1 MDSKTRSTAYWCS
14 AIITNDLYN
23 AKALFCWSG
32 LKGESVWVKP
42 IIGLGET
49 YARSGT
55 DDLPI
60 LNCYFLFCSIGD
72 KEQVL

>member
-42 IIGLGET
+42 TIGLGET

-55 DDLPI
+55 DDLLQIKRLFP
-60 LNCYFLFCSIGD
+60 FL
-72 KEQVL
+72 LYRR